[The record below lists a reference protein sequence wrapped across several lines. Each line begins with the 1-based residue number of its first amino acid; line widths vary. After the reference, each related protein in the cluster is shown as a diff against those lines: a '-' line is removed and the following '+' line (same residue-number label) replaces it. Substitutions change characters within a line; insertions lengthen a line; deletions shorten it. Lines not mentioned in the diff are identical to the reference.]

1 MFAKEDMIED
11 LCTDEAGQLMNAMHK
26 IQTWTKAK
34 RAIYNS
40 LVELLEKNK
49 HIYFRGHF
57 DKYHLLTVCSRKSWH
72 SCYPFHFCL

>member
-1 MFAKEDMIED
+1 MFSKQYVIED
-11 LCTDEAGQLMNAMHK
+11 PCTDEAGQLMNAMHK

-49 HIYFRGHF
+49 HICFGGHF
-57 DKYHLLTVCSRKSWH
+57 DKYRLSVAVLYIIVIIVSSK
-72 SCYPFHFCL
+72 